1 MTTGLLLIG
10 MSIGLVYRKSGNCW
24 ADRSDLRAESVD
36 TILRG
41 LTARERKI
49 DTIMETDCPARHV
62 EGTTIKDVSMS
73 HYTCCSQ
80 FDVLPPVLYLL

>member
-1 MTTGLLLIG
+1 MITGLLLIG

-41 LTARERKI
+41 PTARERKI

-62 EGTTIKDVSMS
+62 DDRHGHKRGSITIPSLKKQA
-73 HYTCCSQ
+73 YGI
-80 FDVLPPVLYLL
+80 